1 MPNLSVFDIVGPIMI
16 GPSSSHTA
24 GANKIANIA
33 RNIAGE
39 GFNRVDFYLHGSF
52 AKTLKGHGTDKALVG
67 GVLGYGPEDQ
77 RLKNSFELAK
87 EQGMEFEFYSEDL
100 GNVHP
105 NTVKIL
111 MTYPDGSS
119 FDVQGS
125 SIGGG
130 NIKINKIYG
139 NDVEY
144 SGKNPTLIATY
155 KEQKGII
162 AFISSILYDE
172 GYNIFNMKTIKDNN
186 KVMLVTELDQG
197 LRKDVYDQIKNGK
210 DFTFIKYLGW

>member
-210 DFTFIKYLGW
+210 DFTFIKYLG

>member
-24 GANKIANIA
+24 GANRISNVA

-67 GVLGYGPEDQ
+67 GILGYGPEDE

-87 EQGMEFEFYSEDL
+87 EHGVEFEFHSEDL

-105 NTVKIL
+105 NTVKII
-111 MTYPDGSS
+111 MTYPDGST

-155 KEQKGII
+155 KEQKGMI

-172 GYNIFNMKTIKDNN
+172 GYNIFNMKTIKDND

-197 LRKDVYDQIKNGK
+197 LRKDVYDEIKNGK
-210 DFTFIKYLGW
+210 DFEFIKYLG

>member
-67 GVLGYGPEDQ
+67 GVLGYGPEDE
-77 RLKNSFELAK
+77 RLKNSFEFAK
-87 EQGMEFEFYSEDL
+87 EQGMEFEFHSEDL

-210 DFTFIKYLGW
+210 DFTFIKYLG

>member
-24 GANKIANIA
+24 GANRISNVA

-67 GVLGYGPEDQ
+67 GILGYGPEDE

-87 EQGMEFEFYSEDL
+87 EHGVEFEFHSEDL

-105 NTVKIL
+105 NTVKII

-155 KEQKGII
+155 KEQKGMI

-172 GYNIFNMKTIKDNN
+172 GYNIFNMKTIKDSD

-197 LRKDVYDQIKNGK
+197 LRKDVYDEIKNGK
-210 DFTFIKYLGW
+210 DFTFIKYLG

>member
-24 GANKIANIA
+24 GANRIANIA
-33 RNIAGE
+33 RNIAGV
-39 GFNRVDFYLHGSF
+39 GFNKVDFYLHGSF
-52 AKTLKGHGTDKALVG
+52 AKTYRGHGTDRALVG
-67 GVLGYGPEDQ
+67 GILGFGPDDE
-77 RLKNSFELAK
+77 RLRNSFEIAK
-87 EQGMEFEFYSEDL
+87 EKAIEFNFIETDL

-105 NTVKIL
+105 NTVKIV
-111 MTYPDGSS
+111 MTYPDGST

-155 KEQKGII
+155 KEQKGMI
-162 AFISSILYDE
+162 AFVSSILYDQ
-172 GYNIFNMKTIKDNN
+172 GYNIFNMRTIKDGE

-197 LRKDVYDQIKNGK
+197 LRQDIYEEIKNGK
-210 DFTFIKYLGW
+210 EFIFIKYLG

>member
-24 GANKIANIA
+24 GANRIANIA
-33 RNIAGE
+33 RNIAGV
-39 GFNRVDFYLHGSF
+39 GYNKVDFYLHGSF
-52 AKTLKGHGTDKALVG
+52 AKTYRGHGTDRALVG
-67 GVLGYGPEDQ
+67 GILGFGPEDE
-77 RLKNSFELAK
+77 RLRDSFELAK
-87 EQGMEFEFYSEDL
+87 EAGIEYKFIESDL
-100 GNVHP
+100 GSVHP
-105 NTVKIL
+105 NTVKVV
-111 MTYPDGSS
+111 MTYPDGSQ

-139 NDVEY
+139 NPVEY

-155 KEQKGII
+155 KDQKGMI
-162 AFISSILYDE
+162 AFISSILYDQ
-172 GYNIFNMKTIKDNN
+172 GYNIFNMRTIKDED

-197 LRKDVYDQIKNGK
+197 LKKDIYEKIKNGK
-210 DFTFIKYLGW
+210 DFIFIKYLG

>member
-24 GANKIANIA
+24 GANRIANIA
-33 RNIAGE
+33 RNIAGV
-39 GFNRVDFYLHGSF
+39 GFNKVDFYLHGSF
-52 AKTLKGHGTDKALVG
+52 AATYRGHGTDRALVG
-67 GVLGYGPEDQ
+67 GILGFGPEDE
-77 RLKNSFELAK
+77 RLRDSFELAK
-87 EQGMEFEFYSEDL
+87 EAGIEFNFIEADL

-105 NTVKIL
+105 NTVKIV
-111 MTYPDGSS
+111 MTYPDGRE

-139 NDVEY
+139 NAVEY

-155 KEQKGII
+155 KEQKGMI
-162 AFISSILYDE
+162 AFISSVLYDE
-172 GYNIFNMKTIKDNN
+172 GYNIFNMRTIKDGD
-186 KVMLVTELDQG
+186 KVMLVIELDQG
-197 LRKDVYDQIKNGK
+197 LRKDIYEEIKNGK
-210 DFTFIKYLGW
+210 DFIFIKYLG

>member
-1 MPNLSVFDIVGPIMI
+1 MPNLSVFDIVGPVMI

-24 GANKIANIA
+24 GANRIANIA

-39 GFNRVDFYLHGSF
+39 GFNKVDFYLHGSF

-67 GVLGYGPEDQ
+67 GILGYGPEDE
-77 RLKNSFELAK
+77 RLKKSFELAK
-87 EQGMEFEFYSEDL
+87 EEGIEFNFYSEDL
-100 GNVHP
+100 GEVHP
-105 NTVKIL
+105 NTVKIV
-111 MTYPDGSS
+111 MTYPNGSS

-139 NDVEY
+139 NSVEY

-155 KEQKGII
+155 EEQKGMI
-162 AFISSILYDE
+162 AYISSILYDE
-172 GYNIFNMKTIKDNN
+172 GYNIFNMKTIKDGD
-186 KVMLVTELDQG
+186 KVMLVTELDSG
-197 LRKDVYDQIKNGK
+197 LRKDIYDQIRNGK
-210 DFTFIKYLGW
+210 KFTFIKYLG

>member
-39 GFNRVDFYLHGSF
+39 GFVKVDFLLHGSF
-52 AKTLKGHGTDKALVG
+52 AKTYKGHGTDKALVG
-67 GVLGYGPEDQ
+67 GILGFGPEDE

-87 EQGMEFEFYSEDL
+87 EKGIEFNLIEEDL
-100 GNVHP
+100 GDVHP
-105 NTVKIL
+105 NTVKII
-111 MTYPDGSS
+111 MTYPDGSK

-130 NIKINKIYG
+130 NIKINQIYG
-139 NDVEY
+139 NSVEY

-155 KEQKGII
+155 GEQKGMI
-162 AFISSILYDE
+162 AFISSVLYDE
-172 GYNIFNMKTIKDNN
+172 GYNIFNMKTIKDGE

-197 LRKDVYDQIKNGK
+197 LRKDVYETIKNGK
-210 DFTFIKYLGW
+210 EFIFIKYVG

>member
-87 EQGMEFEFYSEDL
+87 EQGMEFEFHSEDL

-210 DFTFIKYLGW
+210 DFTFIKYLG